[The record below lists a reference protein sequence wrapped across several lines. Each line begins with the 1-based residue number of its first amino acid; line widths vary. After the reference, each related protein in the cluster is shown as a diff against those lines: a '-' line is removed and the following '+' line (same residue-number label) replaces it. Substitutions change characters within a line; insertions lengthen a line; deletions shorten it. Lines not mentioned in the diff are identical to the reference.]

1 MLNSCRVWKKKI
13 FGPSSLEART
23 SKSGQELSFTES
35 PTKRRSSSLNR
46 AQHVVH
52 ALLRIS
58 LSPDFFNARKGQ
70 MLKKFMTAPHAE
82 HTAFRHPPPRAA
94 RAREM
99 AALSTTP
106 SFVTPGRTSPASQ
119 REAAGSTHS
128 AGEKARR
135 RMRAAPTE
143 RCSRHP
149 LAGHCPLPRSCQ
161 SRLPSQGLRLAE
173 RAAAWTSRSS
183 TPSTAPG
190 S

>member
-94 RAREM
+94 RAREKFILNESYDHTDDETSQQM
-99 AALSTTP
+99 QTTY
-106 SFVTPGRTSPASQ
+106 FTSPA
-119 REAAGSTHS
+119 
-128 AGEKARR
+128 
-135 RMRAAPTE
+135 
-143 RCSRHP
+143 
-149 LAGHCPLPRSCQ
+149 LPRS
-161 SRLPSQGLRLAE
+161 RLPPTATRKT
-173 RAAAWTSRSS
+173 AARESR
-183 TPSTAPG
+183 
-190 S
+190 